1 MSAMRLEPI
10 FMDYFRQLFKIASMS
25 CFRQGLCILALAL
38 SCALPASRA
47 AASGPEQ
54 TNVIVI
60 ANQNVPASLEAARYY
75 LAARGL
81 PEASLCVLDL
91 PSGELISR
99 SIYDLKL
106 REPLLEFLRKN
117 NFIEQKQRNPN
128 EVQPHASKWLTLRS
142 SVQCLVPV
150 YGVPVKIADTKF
162 PLAVKISSALG
173 KGLYRDSAAVDSEL
187 ALLLAAPYVIEGPHN
202 NPLYDQYALIPSP
215 SGEGAPLLVSRL
227 DGPDIES
234 VKNMIDGALFAER
247 YGLCGRM
254 YFDLQETS
262 DPLYYAG
269 DHWIREAS
277 ERFAREGY
285 ECHLDRTANVFPPE
299 YPMTDATLYFGWYT
313 EHVTEPFTRKDFRF
327 LPGAVAYHIHS
338 ASAKILRGRTRY
350 WTGPLLAAGAA
361 ASMGAVGEPYLG
373 MSPNLDIFSDRL
385 CSGSSMGA
393 AALFSLRA
401 LSWQTTVT
409 GDPLYA
415 PFRYPLDVQIRHLQ
429 EDGRPEI
436 EWAWLRKVNLM
447 VRAGALNPA
456 LEFCRE
462 KIAETGSL
470 VLREKLADLYV
481 KNALYND
488 AVEQYRAVLAAA
500 ADAGTAMRVG
510 ARLLLLLRLQNR
522 ADAADELE
530 NELKQKWKD
539 SPFLPWL
546 DTARP

>member
-1 MSAMRLEPI
+1 
-10 FMDYFRQLFKIASMS
+10 
-25 CFRQGLCILALAL
+25 
-38 SCALPASRA
+38 
-47 AASGPEQ
+47 
-54 TNVIVI
+54 
-60 ANQNVPASLEAARYY
+60 
-75 LAARGL
+75 
-81 PEASLCVLDL
+81 
-91 PSGELISR
+91 
-99 SIYDLKL
+99 
-106 REPLLEFLRKN
+106 
-117 NFIEQKQRNPN
+117 
-128 EVQPHASKWLTLRS
+128 
-142 SVQCLVPV
+142 
-150 YGVPVKIADTKF
+150 
-162 PLAVKISSALG
+162 
-173 KGLYRDSAAVDSEL
+173 
-187 ALLLAAPYVIEGPHN
+187 
-202 NPLYDQYALIPSP
+202 
-215 SGEGAPLLVSRL
+215 
-227 DGPDIES
+227 
-234 VKNMIDGALFAER
+234 
-247 YGLCGRM
+247 
-254 YFDLQETS
+254 
-262 DPLYYAG
+262 
-269 DHWIREAS
+269 
-277 ERFAREGY
+277 
-285 ECHLDRTANVFPPE
+285 
-299 YPMTDATLYFGWYT
+299 
-313 EHVTEPFTRKDFRF
+313 
-327 LPGAVAYHIHS
+327 
-338 ASAKILRGRTRY
+338 
-350 WTGPLLAAGAA
+350 
-361 ASMGAVGEPYLG
+361 MGAVGEPYLG

-488 AVEQYRAVLAAA
+488 AVDQYRAVLAAA